1 MSLLKRA
8 QKTPSKNHPSGN
20 VVLQNADA
28 GETKLSPSTLMYE
41 HYCTKLFP
49 YSRMQ
54 RAPQG
59 PLKLGDLHDEEF
71 LIIVSLNI

>member
-1 MSLLKRA
+1 MSLPKRA

-41 HYCTKLFP
+41 PLENIAQSFFLTLLMLTVSCIYSSAHY
-49 YSRMQ
+49 
-54 RAPQG
+54 
-59 PLKLGDLHDEEF
+59 
-71 LIIVSLNI
+71 